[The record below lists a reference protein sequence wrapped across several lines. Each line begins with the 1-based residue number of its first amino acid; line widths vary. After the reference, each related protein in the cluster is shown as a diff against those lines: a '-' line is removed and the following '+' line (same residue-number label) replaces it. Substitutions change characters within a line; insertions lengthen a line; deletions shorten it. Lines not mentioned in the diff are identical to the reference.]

1 MAIFNGWHSGVSPL
15 ERERER
21 LMGLGAGRISA
32 VAGTAAVA
40 GLLVLSQAGAAVA
53 TPSAGQGSA
62 LAGFSSQPQVGATY
76 HPLNVTLRFGD
87 HGPAVKALQRR
98 LNFLHYYAGPA
109 DGVFG
114 WDTQEAVWAFKEVQS
129 RRQIPPDPNPFTV
142 KNQHQ
147 LVDPKLP
154 PVLHPHAAP
163 WRIEVNKAISIL
175 VVYRHNEPIL
185 ISHTSSAAYYR
196 PDGTG
201 WVTPDGRY
209 RALGYYAGC
218 VPDSAFGGCM
228 YNPVF
233 FIGSAFAIH
242 GMPNPTSTFSGY
254 GVPLNPASH
263 GCIRI
268 PLDISVF
275 LHKLIRVEAVEGVPT
290 GHLGTPIYVNG
301 PNYYGNGAFQ

>member
-1 MAIFNGWHSGVSPL
+1 
-15 ERERER
+15 
-21 LMGLGAGRISA
+21 MGHGAGRIAA

-40 GLLVLSQAGAAVA
+40 GLLVLSQAGAAM
-53 TPSAGQGSA
+53 AGPAARQGSS
-62 LAGFSSQPQVGATY
+62 LAGFAGRPQVGATY
-76 HPLNVTLRFGD
+76 HPLHVTLRFGD
-87 HGPAVKALQRR
+87 RGPDVKALQRR
-98 LNFLHYYAGPA
+98 LNFLHYYAGPV

-129 RRQIPPDPNPFTV
+129 RRMIPAVEDEFTV
-142 KNQHQ
+142 KNQRQ

-154 PVLHPHAAP
+154 PVLHPHGGP
-163 WRIEVNKAISIL
+163 WRIEVNKAISVL
-175 VVYRHNEPIL
+175 VLYKHNKPIL

-209 RALGYYAGC
+209 RALDFDKGC
-218 VPDSAFGGCM
+218 VPDASFGGCM

-233 FIGSAFAIH
+233 FIGTEFAIH

-268 PLDISVF
+268 PLDISGF

-290 GHLGTPIYVNG
+290 GHLGTPIYVSG